1 MNPWAE
7 LLKETELG
15 WEGDPA
21 FGAVSG
27 TREKT
32 PVPAQRVSLT
42 PLPLEK
48 RQGGNPWA
56 CLFRRWFSTQKAD
69 PVPYHR
75 LLEGRQ
81 LMAGDVISATWAGGE
96 IHLQVSETAP
106 AGRVTMLPSTELL
119 IQGVAYRQAIGGYAE
134 VGGLSQEVARVREM
148 VELPLR
154 FPELFEHL
162 GVDPPK
168 GLLLYGPPG
177 CGKTLI
183 ARAVAQES
191 GAHFISI
198 NGPEIIQKHYGASEE
213 VLRSIFEEASKHPST
228 ILFFDEIDAIAPNRE
243 TVLGDVEKRVVAQL
257 LSLMDGLRSRGRIV
271 VIAATNLPNN
281 IDPALRRPGRFDRE
295 ISINPPDRRG
305 RLEILRI
312 HTRGMPLAEDVDLE
326 DLATRTHGFLGAD
339 LAALCR
345 EAAMVC
351 ARQAPKHL
359 GLHQAVP
366 SNEVYLSLKV
376 MRAHFEIALG
386 EIDLSTTRQLSTEVA
401 DLSWED
407 VGGLEE
413 LKKVLIETV
422 EWPLKYG
429 ERFSCVRAMPPK
441 GVLLTGAPG
450 TGKTLLAR
458 AAAAESGVNFI
469 TVKGPELLSKWV
481 GESERGIREIFK
493 RARQSAP
500 SIVFFDELDA
510 LLPVRGTGEGGA
522 HVGERMVGQ
531 FLLEMDSLEAQHGVV
546 VLGATN
552 RPELIDVAL
561 LRPGRFDLV
570 MELPLPDLK
579 SRQAI
584 LDIHCRGRAI
594 GRDID
599 LAALARRTVGFSGA
613 DLESLCRKAALMA
626 IRESVEAFPGD
637 SFPRFQVEMEHFDA
651 ALVDAS
657 GPGISVKGA

>member
-1 MNPWAE
+1 MDAWAE
-7 LLKETELG
+7 VLRETELA
-15 WEGDPA
+15 WEDDPA
-21 FGAVSG
+21 FGEVAG
-27 TREKT
+27 MREE
-32 PVPAQRVSLT
+32 PSAPAQRVSLT

-48 RQGGNPWA
+48 RQGGSPLA
-56 CLFRRWFSTQKAD
+56 RHFRRWFSKKGGD

-81 LMAGDVISATWAGGE
+81 MMMGGVVSAAWAGQE
-96 IHLQVSETAP
+96 VRLQVLETEP
-106 AGRVTMLPSTELL
+106 AGRVTVLPWTELV
-119 IQGVAYRQAIGGYAE
+119 IQGVAYRQATGGYAE

-154 FPELFEHL
+154 FPQLFEHL

-213 VLRSIFEEASKHPST
+213 VLRGIFEEASKHPSS
-228 ILFFDEIDAIAPNRE
+228 ILFFDEIDALAPNRE

-257 LSLMDGLRSRGRIV
+257 LSLMDGLSSRGQIV

-295 ISINPPDRRG
+295 ICINPPDRHG

-312 HTRGMPLAEDVDLE
+312 HTRRMPLAEDVDL
-326 DLATRTHGFLGAD
+326 DSLATMTHGFLGAD

-351 ARQAPKHL
+351 ARHAPTHL

-366 SNEVYLSLKV
+366 SNEALLALKV
-376 MRAHFEIALG
+376 TKAHFEKALG
-386 EIDLSTTRQLSTEVA
+386 EIDLSTTRQLSSEVA
-401 DLSWED
+401 DLSWAD

-413 LKKVLIETV
+413 LKQVLMETV

-531 FLLEMDSLEAQHGVV
+531 FLLEMDGLEAQHGVV

-570 MELPLPDLK
+570 IELPLPDLK

-599 LAALARRTVGFSGA
+599 LAYLARCTVDFSGA
-613 DLESLCRKAALMA
+613 ELESLCRKAALMA

-637 SFPRFQVEMEHFDA
+637 SFPRFQVEMKHFEA
-651 ALVDAS
+651 ALIDAS
-657 GPGISVKGA
+657 GARIGVKGA